1 MTPSRCLLS
10 LLLASSLAS
19 HLVAQTAPAALK
31 AVGPEALQVT
41 AERLRAEASRTNGAY
56 ADLAWLCDRIG
67 HRLSGSPQLD
77 QAILWA
83 QERLRAAGL
92 VNVHAEPVLV
102 PHWVRGQESAELL
115 LPTAHRLNILGLGG
129 SVGTPAAG
137 LTADVLVVGSFDELE
152 KMGTAVRGKIV
163 LFDVPYTGYG
173 HTVVY
178 RHDGAARAA
187 KLGAVAALV
196 RSVGPVSLDTPH
208 TGAMDYEPGGP
219 RIPTAAVT
227 IEAATQMRRMQQ
239 RGERIQMRLAMGA
252 QTLPDA
258 PSANVVAEIRGSEK
272 PGEVVILSG
281 HLDSWD
287 VGQGA
292 QDDGAGTV
300 IAMEAA
306 RLIQALG
313 LKPRRTLR
321 VVLWTNEENG
331 LRGGMAYRDAHRA
344 EFKNIIAALETDSGS
359 EPIKGFHLELTKATP
374 QAKAEAL
381 ASLKT
386 LGPVLA
392 PFGVTVQ
399 LGHSGADVSPMV
411 AEGVPG
417 IGVNHAAT
425 HYFDVHH
432 THADT
437 FDKVAKEDLAFNA
450 AALATFAFALAQS
463 DLRFQ

>member
-1 MTPSRCLLS
+1 MRPSACFLPLF
-10 LLLASSLAS
+10 LASALG
-19 HLVAQTAPAALK
+19 AQTAPAPL
-31 AVGPEALQVT
+31 
-41 AERLRAEASRTNGAY
+41 AERLRAEAFRTQGAY
-56 ADLAWLCDRIG
+56 EDLAWLCDRIG

-77 QAILWA
+77 EAIAWA
-83 QERLRAAGL
+83 QVRLKAAGL

-115 LPTAHRLNILGLGG
+115 LPTPHRLNILGLGG
-129 SVGTPAAG
+129 SVGTPEGG
-137 LTADVLVVGSFDELE
+137 LTADVVVVGSFDALE
-152 KMGTAVRGKIV
+152 KLGESVKGKIV
-163 LFDVPYTGYG
+163 LFDVPYQGYG

-208 TGAMDYEPGGP
+208 TGAMDYAEGVPK
-219 RIPTAAVT
+219 IPTAAVT
-227 IEAATQMRRMQQ
+227 IEASTQLRRMQA
-239 RGERIQMRLAMGA
+239 RGERLRLHLAMGA
-252 QTLPDA
+252 KTLPDA
-258 PSANVVAEIRGSEK
+258 PSANVVGEIRGTER
-272 PGEVVILSG
+272 PEEVVLLSG

-306 RLIQALG
+306 RLIQTLG

-331 LRGGMAYRDAHRA
+331 LRGGKAYRDAHRA
-344 EFKNIIAALETDSGS
+344 ELKDIIAALETDSGS
-359 EPIKGFHLELTKATP
+359 ERVQAFQLELPKATP
-374 QAKAEAL
+374 EAKATAL
-381 ASLKT
+381 AALKA
-386 LGPVLA
+386 LA
-392 PFGVTVQ
+392 PDVKPFGVALQ

-411 AEGVPG
+411 REGVPG
-417 IGVNHAAT
+417 IGVEHAAT

-432 THADT
+432 SQADT
-437 FDKVAKEDLAFNA
+437 LDKVEKDDLAFNA
-450 AALATFAFALAQS
+450 AALATFAYALAQS
-463 DLRFQ
+463 DIHFR